1 MKVDVA
7 IINGTIVTMDS
18 NYTIVPKGFVL
29 IRDKKIYS
37 IGPMEEF
44 PTNDYSEIIDVD
56 NHLIMPGFIN
66 THTHLP
72 MVLLRG
78 LGENLALHDWLTL
91 IWKYEAKL
99 TTEDFYLGTI
109 IAGLESIRSGV
120 TCVHDMYLDE
130 FPIGKACEDLGLR
143 AVLSYGMIDLFADN
157 QIEKRESEL
166 NITKQ
171 LLKKWPAEND
181 LITITIGPHAPFT
194 NSPEILLESTKLARK
209 YNVPIHIHIA
219 ETKKEKKDFE
229 AKHGKTSVQY
239 LEDLGFFEGV
249 NVIAAHCVWV
259 TDNDLAIFK
268 KRNVKVAHNP
278 ASNMKI
284 GSGIAPIPKM
294 LEAGIP
300 VGLGTDGAAS
310 NDNLS
315 MLNDLRLVPYIQK
328 GMHLDPTL
336 ISSKEVVS
344 MATIDGARVLGME
357 DRIGSLEPNKL
368 ADMIVFDLNDVNITP
383 SSNPYSLIV
392 YSLKEYNLKHVLING
407 KFVYKDKKFID
418 PKKVKRDISSF
429 KKLVDNLNKRVKRN
443 G

>member
-1 MKVDVA
+1 MKTDIA

-18 NYTIVPKGFVL
+18 DYTVLSKGFLL
-29 IRDKKIYS
+29 IRNNKIFNM
-37 IGPMEEF
+37 GPMEKF
-44 PTNDYSEIIDVD
+44 PADDCSEIIDAD
-56 NHLIMPGFIN
+56 NHLIMPGFVN

-78 LGENLALHDWLTL
+78 LGENLALHDWLDL

-109 IAGLESIRSGV
+109 IAGLELIRSGV

-130 FPIGKACEDLGLR
+130 FPIGKGCEDLGLR

-157 QIEKRESEL
+157 QKEKRKSEL
-166 NITKQ
+166 SITKR
-171 LLKKWPAEND
+171 LLEKWPAEND

-194 NSPEILLESTKLARK
+194 NSPEILLESNKMARK

-219 ETKKEKKDFE
+219 ETKREKKDFE

-249 NVIAAHCVWV
+249 DVIAAHCVWI
-259 TDNDLAIFK
+259 TDDDLAIFK
-268 KRNVKVAHNP
+268 KRNIKVVHNP

-284 GSGIAPIPKM
+284 GSGVAPIPKM
-294 LEAGIP
+294 LKAGIT

-315 MLNDLRLVPYIQK
+315 MLNDLRLVPFIQK

-336 ISSKEVVS
+336 ISSREVVS
-344 MATIDGARVLGME
+344 MATINGAKVLGME
-357 DRIGSLEPNKL
+357 DRIGSLEAGKL
-368 ADMIVFDLNDVNITP
+368 ADIIIFDLNDVNITP

-392 YSLKEYNLKHVLING
+392 YSLKEYNLRHVVING
-407 KFVYKDKKFID
+407 KFIYKDKNFID
-418 PKKVKRDISSF
+418 PEKIKGYISLF
-429 KKLVDNLNKRVKRN
+429 REIVENLNKRVQKN
-443 G
+443 